1 MIPAGEIPNS
11 LGVLELDHT
20 AIAVRSIDEAVVL
33 YRDLLGGEPVEYVE
47 RPDAVFCTLLLRYPN
62 GAGIELISPVGE
74 KGFVHDFIE
83 RRGEGVHHITFVVAD
98 IEHAVA
104 VAREAGLRVVG
115 EDFSDPTW
123 QEAFISPRSA
133 NGTIVQIAQT
143 TLDVDA
149 RTVHWPPD
157 AYRVE
162 RRGR

>member
-1 MIPAGEIPNS
+1 MMDG

-47 RPDAVFCTLLLRYPN
+47 RPNAVFRTLLLRYPN
-62 GAGIELISPVGE
+62 GAGIELISPVGDT
-74 KGFVHDFIE
+74 GFVHEFIQ

-98 IEHAVA
+98 IERAVA
-104 VAREAGLRVVG
+104 VARAARLRVVG

-133 NGTIVQIAQT
+133 HGTIVQIAQT
-143 TLDVDA
+143 TLDVAA
-149 RTVHWPPD
+149 RTAHWPPD